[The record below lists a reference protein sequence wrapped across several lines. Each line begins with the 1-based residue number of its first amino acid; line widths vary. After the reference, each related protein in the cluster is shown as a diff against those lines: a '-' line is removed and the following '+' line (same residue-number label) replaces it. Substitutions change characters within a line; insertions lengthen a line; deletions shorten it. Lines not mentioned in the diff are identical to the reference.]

1 LTAIRTEGLT
11 KRYGDLTALDSLNLE
26 VPDNTVFGFLGPNGA
41 GKTTTVRLLT
51 GFAKPDSGA
60 AWVAGEK
67 VGEADLALRSRT
79 GLLPDVPAFYPWM
92 TGREFMVMVGELHRL
107 PPAENRRR
115 TEELLELVDLKK
127 AAGRRIG
134 GYSRGMRQRLGIAQA
149 LVNRPNVLFLDEP
162 TSALD
167 PIGRHEMLSLVQR
180 LGENAT
186 IFMST
191 HILSDVERVCR
202 LVGIIDRG
210 KLLTVSTVEALQ
222 SKYGHSMFEIVFI
235 EDGAP
240 FADSLRKMPWIVE
253 TRMLSENG
261 SQIIRTRALDVELAR
276 RELPR
281 MIASS
286 GLTLCRYELVLP
298 TLEDVFMEIV
308 SKGGG
313 R

>member
-1 LTAIRTEGLT
+1 
-11 KRYGDLTALDSLNLE
+11 
-26 VPDNTVFGFLGPNGA
+26 
-41 GKTTTVRLLT
+41 
-51 GFAKPDSGA
+51 
-60 AWVAGEK
+60 
-67 VGEADLALRSRT
+67 
-79 GLLPDVPAFYPWM
+79 
-92 TGREFMVMVGELHRL
+92 
-107 PPAENRRR
+107 
-115 TEELLELVDLKK
+115 
-127 AAGRRIG
+127 
-134 GYSRGMRQRLGIAQA
+134 
-149 LVNRPNVLFLDEP
+149 LFLDEP

-286 GLTLCRYELVLP
+286 GLTLCRYELALP